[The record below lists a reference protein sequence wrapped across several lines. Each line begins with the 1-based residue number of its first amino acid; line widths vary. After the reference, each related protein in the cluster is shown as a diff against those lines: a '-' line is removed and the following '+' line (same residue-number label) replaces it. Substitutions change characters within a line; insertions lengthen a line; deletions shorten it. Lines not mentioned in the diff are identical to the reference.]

1 MDINASSPDIS
12 SDQNSGLARS
22 ELFHDSVPLF
32 LGHIS
37 MHRRNGEIGFTH
49 FFCQPVDLPLC
60 VAKNDSLGNC
70 QGIIQIAQCVKF
82 PFLPLNGNEKLFD
95 TYEIWKMKVKKFF
108 TNPFFL
114 IFGRNFRK
122 SRSVSNF
129 YSSLSTVKFRL

>member
-1 MDINASSPDIS
+1 MP
-12 SDQNSGLARS
+12 NSL
-22 ELFHDSVPLF
+22 
-32 LGHIS
+32 IKY
-37 MHRRNGEIGFTH
+37 II
-49 FFCQPVDLPLC
+49 
-60 VAKNDSLGNC
+60 AKNDRLGNC
-70 QGIIQIAQCVKF
+70 QSILQIAQCVKF

-108 TNPFFL
+108 TNLFFL